1 MVFLRR
7 LFRRKSKPVNLTICG
22 LDKAVKTTYLN
33 YLIEEEFKET
43 APTMGLN
50 RKTISFPNLDIHI
63 FDLGGE
69 DFRPLWTDINE
80 KTNALIYVVDST
92 DYLWFEETKEIFH
105 NIIKNQINPEIPVL
119 LIILS
124 KINLPDRMERV

>member
-69 DFRPLWTDINE
+69 DFRPL
-80 KTNALIYVVDST
+80 
-92 DYLWFEETKEIFH
+92 
-105 NIIKNQINPEIPVL
+105 
-119 LIILS
+119 
-124 KINLPDRMERV
+124 

>member
-1 MVFLRR
+1 M
-7 LFRRKSKPVNLTICG
+7 
-22 LDKAVKTTYLN
+22 
-33 YLIEEEFKET
+33 
-43 APTMGLN
+43 
-50 RKTISFPNLDIHI
+50 
-63 FDLGGE
+63 
-69 DFRPLWTDINE
+69 NE